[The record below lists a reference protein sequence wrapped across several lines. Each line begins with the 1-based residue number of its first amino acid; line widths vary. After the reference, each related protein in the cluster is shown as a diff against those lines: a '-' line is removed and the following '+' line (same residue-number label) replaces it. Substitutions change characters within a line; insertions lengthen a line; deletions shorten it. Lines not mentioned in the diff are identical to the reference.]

1 MRLESGTSLQ
11 QEVGWDRQTLRMAR
25 YLADSQSEPF
35 LVSSLSNIVEQLS
48 VWNELFPSIQPTY
61 NVGANSTSD
70 VLRCIDSLGIPF
82 NVNTKQELNSLVELG
97 LSQQKTTFSNSIKL
111 GSHIRAAKSYGIN
124 TMYCDSVE
132 ELTKIKKFHGS
143 SRVLLQIRCS
153 ESKSVSQLGDDFGT
167 DIANLPNLL
176 TEAKSLGIEV
186 EGIALSL
193 RVVNNDYEDSFHHI
207 RNALK
212 IGERA
217 VKLGKEHGHVFSVL
231 HLGQLCVG
239 TVNFGSSLVSG
250 IKHAADSPMF
260 ADLRLTAD
268 ATHFLVSS
276 SVTLATKIIAV
287 RERKQLNCMQYYI
300 KEGVFGAFATNLTS
314 DDCLLS
320 APLPLGGGRNRK
332 GLTAK
337 LLDSNIVGPSG
348 DELDM
353 VLDDIVLPRMEEGDW
368 LLFPNMGTMNFTEYN
383 AETRITE
390 NLCIYLK
397 KRQDTT
403 GMKVCPGLLQAWQT
417 GNMRTIDLDMHEEM
431 VEFSG
436 GACLKGE
443 IDLGKTFIYSK

>member
-1 MRLESGTSLQ
+1 MTMR
-11 QEVGWDRQTLRMAR
+11 
-25 YLADSQSEPF
+25 
-35 LVSSLSNIVEQLS
+35 
-48 VWNELFPSIQPTY
+48 
-61 NVGANSTSD
+61 
-70 VLRCIDSLGIPF
+70 
-82 NVNTKQELNSLVELG
+82 
-97 LSQQKTTFSNSIKL
+97 
-111 GSHIRAAKSYGIN
+111 
-124 TMYCDSVE
+124 
-132 ELTKIKKFHGS
+132 
-143 SRVLLQIRCS
+143 
-153 ESKSVSQLGDDFGT
+153 
-167 DIANLPNLL
+167 
-176 TEAKSLGIEV
+176 
-186 EGIALSL
+186 
-193 RVVNNDYEDSFHHI
+193 SFHLI

-250 IKHAADSPMF
+250 IKQATDSPMF

-287 RERKQLNCMQYYI
+287 RGRKQLNCMQYYI
-300 KEGVFGAFATNLTS
+300 NEGVFGAFATNLTS

-368 LLFPNMGTMNFTEYN
+368 LLFPNMGTMN
-383 AETRITE
+383 
-390 NLCIYLK
+390 
-397 KRQDTT
+397 
-403 GMKVCPGLLQAWQT
+403 
-417 GNMRTIDLDMHEEM
+417 LDMHEEM

-443 IDLGKTFIYSK
+443 IDLGKTFIYS